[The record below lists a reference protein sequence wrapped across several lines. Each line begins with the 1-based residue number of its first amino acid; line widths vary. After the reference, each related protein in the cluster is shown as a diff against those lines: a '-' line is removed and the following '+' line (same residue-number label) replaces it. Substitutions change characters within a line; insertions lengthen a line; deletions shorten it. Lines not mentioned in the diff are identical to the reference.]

1 MFVGVDGDE
10 WDGSDEEEGGQE
22 AEVAHH
28 GERDRLAGLIHDLK
42 VSRYTFLECI
52 RTRIFRIDQGDTYV

>member
-10 WDGSDEEEGGQE
+10 WDGSDEEEGGEE

-42 VSRYTFLECI
+42 VL
-52 RTRIFRIDQGDTYV
+52 